1 MEEHTRI
8 FTRIEANEMLPRL
21 RPLLEELREEWAR
34 IKEMNPEI
42 RKIRERAMFDAFH
55 PRGVEYVESVSHL
68 TGLIGEIRRMGVLV
82 KDLDKGLCDFPYM
95 KADRIV
101 YLCWHLGEESIGY
114 WHDVEAGFAGR
125 ERLDDHDL

>member
-1 MEEHTRI
+1 MEDHTRI
-8 FTRIEANEMLPRL
+8 FTRSEANGMLPRL
-21 RPLLEELREEWAR
+21 RPLLGELQEEWGR

-42 RKIRERAMFDAFH
+42 SKLRERAMFDAFH

-68 TGLIGEIRRMGVLV
+68 TGLISEIRDMGVLV

-95 KADRIV
+95 KADRVV
-101 YLCWHLGEESIGY
+101 YLCWHLGEDSVGF

-125 ERLDDHDL
+125 EPLGEDDR